1 MAAEYDPGAVMVHFE
16 DHAGAVCFLVG
27 AGHYTALS
35 LRPID
40 AVRLE
45 NLPTI
50 FIDLRCSDG
59 RLFAGIWQFARC
71 VVELGG

>member
-1 MAAEYDPGAVMVHFE
+1 MVHFE

-50 FIDLRCSDG
+50 FIDLCCSDG

>member
-1 MAAEYDPGAVMVHFE
+1 MVHFE
-16 DHAGAVCFLVG
+16 DNAVAVCFLVG

-45 NLPTI
+45 NLSTI
-50 FIDLRCSDG
+50 FIDLRRSDG
-59 RLFAGIWQFARC
+59 RLFTGIWQFAGC
-71 VVELGG
+71 IFELGW